1 MARKKIPTVIEDT
14 FETLIPTYYEKNKE
28 ATNLKKQSDELNKKI
43 KKLFTETDSTLVE
56 STKAKKGERQYVVG
70 DLKATYYLQER
81 PSIDEEGLVEFLKK
95 HHYTDAVKT
104 VEVVD
109 EEVLEK
115 MMYEGTI
122 TKKHI
127 GEMAKF
133 KKMSDVAYLTVK
145 VIKEAENE

>member
-14 FETLIPTYYEKNKE
+14 FETLIPTYYEKHKAE
-28 ATNLKKQSDELNKKI
+28 TDLKKQSDELNKKI
-43 KKLFTETDSTLVE
+43 KKLFTENDSTLVK
-56 STKAKKGERQYVVG
+56 STKAKKDERQYVVG
-70 DLKATYYLQER
+70 NLKATYYLKESL
-81 PSIDEEGLVEFLKK
+81 SIDEEGLVEFLKK

-109 EEVLEK
+109 EDVLEK
-115 MMYEGTI
+115 MMYDGTI

-127 GEMAKF
+127 QEMNKF
-133 KKMSDVAYLTVK
+133 KKVSDVAYLTVK